1 MHPKP
6 FPKVFPPE
14 FPLELQNVILTL
26 LRDLCVQH
34 FPLAQQPTNN
44 GRPLL
49 LHTHP
54 CDTLV
59 LRTYGATLSLSK
71 STQSLIAIPLG
82 GLGEFGMNMMALRLG
97 DDIIVIDAGMMFP
110 ESELLGVDLVIP
122 DTTYLKQNRANV
134 RAIVLTHGHEDH
146 IGALPYILRDLNVP
160 VYGTRF
166 TLALV
171 KKRLAEANLLD
182 STTLREVMPGRLIEI
197 GPYEIEFIPVTHSTI
212 DCVALAVRTPLGVI
226 IHTGDFKIDQTPVGG
241 APFDLHSFA
250 RYGNEGVLALFSDS
264 TNVERPGFTPSERAI
279 VPRIEELCRS
289 APRRVILSCF
299 ASSIHRIQQVID
311 IASRVGRKIA
321 FVGRSMVD
329 NVEIAHDLEYL
340 RIPDGMVVRP
350 QDIRTFDPRRIIIL
364 ASGSQ
369 AEPMSSLSRIAVDN
383 HRFVSVD
390 ESDTVILSARI
401 IPGNEKAIF
410 RMLDHMFRRRALVYY
425 DNNAGTIHVSG
436 HASQEEQKLVLQLVK
451 PKYFIPVHG
460 EYRHLFRHAAL
471 AHQLGCVSSE
481 ILLLENGQ
489 TIEFTEDGARRRDPV
504 TSGRVLV
511 DSGSLEEIEEVVI
524 RDRKHLSEDGVVVP
538 IIAID
543 KRTGRME
550 TVPEIVTR
558 GMFSDNGTELMAGAR
573 DVILK
578 TVEQSNAE
586 EKGDWSV
593 IKEKI
598 RVDLKRYINK
608 HTSKRP
614 LILPVI
620 LEV

>member
-1 MHPKP
+1 
-6 FPKVFPPE
+6 
-14 FPLELQNVILTL
+14 
-26 LRDLCVQH
+26 
-34 FPLAQQPTNN
+34 
-44 GRPLL
+44 
-49 LHTHP
+49 
-54 CDTLV
+54 
-59 LRTYGATLSLSK
+59 LSK
-71 STQSLIAIPLG
+71 TSQTLTAIPLG
-82 GLGEFGMNMMALRLG
+82 GLGEFGMNMMVLRFG
-97 DDIIVIDAGMMFP
+97 DDIIVVDAGMMFP

-122 DTTYLKQNRANV
+122 DTTYLKQNRAHV

-146 IGALPYILRDLNVP
+146 IGALPYILKDLNVP

-171 KKRLAEANLLD
+171 KKRLAEAGLLET
-182 STTLREVMPGRLIEI
+182 STLREVIPGRLVEI
-197 GPYEIEFIPVTHSTI
+197 GPFEIEFISVTHSTV
-212 DCVALAVRTPLGVI
+212 DCVALAIRTPVGVV

-241 APFDLHSFA
+241 APFDLHAFA

-299 ASSIHRIQQVID
+299 ASSIHRIQQIID
-311 IASRVGRKIA
+311 IAERVNRKVA

-329 NVEIAHDLEYL
+329 NVEIAHSLDLL

-350 QDIRTFDPRRIIIL
+350 QDIRGFDPKRIVIL

-390 ESDTVILSARI
+390 ENDSVILSARI
-401 IPGNEKAIF
+401 IPGNEKSIF

-425 DNNAGTIHVSG
+425 DNSAGTIHVSG
-436 HASQEEQKLVLQLVK
+436 HASQEEQKLLLQLVK

-471 AHQLGCVSSE
+471 AHQLGCVSEE
-481 ILLLENGQ
+481 ILLLEDGR
-489 TIEFTEDGARRRDPV
+489 TIEFTEDGAHRRDPV
-504 TSGRVLV
+504 TAGRVCV
-511 DSGSLEEIEEVVI
+511 DSGSLEEIEEVII
-524 RDRKHLSEDGVVVP
+524 RDRKHLSEDGIVVP

-543 KRTGRME
+543 KHTGKME
-550 TVPEIVTR
+550 SHPEIVSR
-558 GMFSDNGTELMAGAR
+558 GLMSDNGQELIAGAR
-573 DVILK
+573 LVIMK
-578 TVEQSNAE
+578 TVEESNAE
-586 EKGDWSV
+586 EKSDWGV

-598 RVDLKRYINK
+598 RVDLKRYISK
-608 HTSKRP
+608 QTSKRP

>member
-1 MHPKP
+1 M
-6 FPKVFPPE
+6 
-14 FPLELQNVILTL
+14 TL
-26 LRDLCVQH
+26 H
-34 FPLAQQPTNN
+34 
-44 GRPLL
+44 
-49 LHTHP
+49 
-54 CDTLV
+54 
-59 LRTYGATLSLSK
+59 LSK
-71 STQSLIAIPLG
+71 TSQTLTAIPLG

-97 DDIIVIDAGMMFP
+97 DDILVIDAGMMFP

-122 DTTYLKQNRANV
+122 DISYLKHHRSMV

-171 KKRLAEANLLD
+171 KKRLEEAGLLE
-182 STTLREVMPGRLIEI
+182 STTLRETLPGRLVEI
-197 GPYEIEFIPVTHSTI
+197 GPFEIEMIPVTHSTI

-241 APFDLHSFA
+241 APFDLHTFA
-250 RYGNEGVLALFSDS
+250 KYGNEGVLALFSDS

-289 APRRVILSCF
+289 APKRVILSCF

-311 IASRVGRKIA
+311 IAARVNRKVA

-329 NVEIAHDLEYL
+329 NVEIAHSMDLL
-340 RIPDGMVVRP
+340 RIPDGMVVRS
-350 QDIRTFDPRRIIIL
+350 QDIRAFDPRKILIL
-364 ASGSQ
+364 ASGTQ

-425 DNNAGTIHVSG
+425 DNSGGTIHVSG
-436 HASQEEQKLVLQLVK
+436 HASQEEQKLMLQLVK

-471 AHQLGCVSSE
+471 AHQLGVVSEE
-481 ILLLENGQ
+481 IILLENGKV
-489 TIEFTEDGARRRDPV
+489 IEFTEDGAFRRDPV
-504 TSGRVLV
+504 TAGRVCV
-511 DSGSLEEIEEVVI
+511 DSGSLEEVEEVVI
-524 RDRKHLSEDGVVVP
+524 RDRKHLSEDGVVVS

-543 KRTGRME
+543 KHTGKME
-550 TVPEIVTR
+550 SQPEIVTR
-558 GMFSDNGTELMAGAR
+558 GLMSDNGQELIAGAR
-573 DVILK
+573 QVIMK
-578 TVEQSNAE
+578 TVEDSNAE
-586 EKGDWSV
+586 EKSDWGV

-598 RVDLKRYINK
+598 RIDLKKYINK

>member
-1 MHPKP
+1 
-6 FPKVFPPE
+6 
-14 FPLELQNVILTL
+14 
-26 LRDLCVQH
+26 
-34 FPLAQQPTNN
+34 
-44 GRPLL
+44 
-49 LHTHP
+49 
-54 CDTLV
+54 
-59 LRTYGATLSLSK
+59 LSK
-71 STQSLIAIPLG
+71 STQSLTAIPLG
-82 GLGEFGMNMMALRLG
+82 GLGEFGMNMMALRVG

-122 DTTYLKQNRANV
+122 DISYLKQNRSMV

-171 KKRLAEANLLD
+171 KKRLDEAGLLD
-182 STTLREVMPGRLIEI
+182 STTLREVIPGKLVEI
-197 GPYEIEFIPVTHSTI
+197 GPFEVEFISVTHSTV
-212 DCVALAVRTPLGVI
+212 DCAALAIRTPVGVV
-226 IHTGDFKIDQTPVGG
+226 IHTGDFKVDQTPVDG
-241 APFDLHSFA
+241 APFDLHAFA
-250 RYGNEGVLALFSDS
+250 KYGSEGVLALFSDS

-279 VPRIEELCRS
+279 VPRIEELCRT

-299 ASSIHRIQQVID
+299 ASSIHRIQQIID
-311 IASRVGRKIA
+311 IAARVGRKIA

-329 NVEIAHDLEYL
+329 NVEIAHSLELL

-350 QDIRTFDPRRIIIL
+350 QDIRGFDPKRIIIL

-390 ESDTVILSARI
+390 ENDSVILSARI
-401 IPGNEKAIF
+401 IPGNEKSIF

-425 DNNAGTIHVSG
+425 DNSAGTIHVSG
-436 HASQEEQKLVLQLVK
+436 HGSQEEQKLMLQLVK
-451 PKYFIPVHG
+451 PKYFVPVHG

-471 AHQLGCVSSE
+471 AHQLGVVSGE
-481 ILLLENGQ
+481 ILLVEDGRP
-489 TIEFTEDGARRRDPV
+489 IEFTEDGASRRDPV
-504 TSGRVLV
+504 TAGRVLV

-543 KRTGRME
+543 KHTGKLE
-550 TVPEIVTR
+550 SAPEIVTR
-558 GMFSDNGTELMAGAR
+558 GLMSDNGSELIAGAR
-573 DVILK
+573 LVIMK
-578 TVEQSNAE
+578 TVEESNAE
-586 EKGDWSV
+586 EKSDWGV

>member
-1 MHPKP
+1 M
-6 FPKVFPPE
+6 
-14 FPLELQNVILTL
+14 
-26 LRDLCVQH
+26 
-34 FPLAQQPTNN
+34 
-44 GRPLL
+44 
-49 LHTHP
+49 
-54 CDTLV
+54 
-59 LRTYGATLSLSK
+59 SK
-71 STQSLIAIPLG
+71 TSQSLIAIPLG

-97 DDIIVIDAGMMFP
+97 DDIIIIDAGMMFP

-122 DTTYLKQNRANV
+122 DTTYLKQNRSMV

-146 IGALPYILRDLNVP
+146 IGALPYILKDLNVP

-171 KKRLAEANLLD
+171 KKRLDEAGLLD
-182 STTLREVMPGRLIEI
+182 STTLREVIPGRLVEI
-197 GPYEIEFIPVTHSTI
+197 GPFEVEFIAVTHSTV
-212 DCVALAVRTPLGVI
+212 DCVALAIRTPLGVV

-241 APFDLHSFA
+241 APFDLHAFA
-250 RYGNEGVLALFSDS
+250 RYGNDGVLALFSDS

-299 ASSIHRIQQVID
+299 ASSIHRIQQIID
-311 IASRVGRKIA
+311 IAARVNRKVA

-329 NVEIAHDLEYL
+329 NVEIAHSLELL

-350 QDIRTFDPRRIIIL
+350 QDIRGFDPKRIIIL

-390 ESDTVILSARI
+390 ENDSVILSARI
-401 IPGNEKAIF
+401 IPGNEKSIF

-425 DNNAGTIHVSG
+425 DNSAGTIHVSG
-436 HASQEEQKLVLQLVK
+436 HASQEEQKLLLQLVK

-471 AHQLGCVSSE
+471 AHQLGCVSNE
-481 ILLLENGQ
+481 ILLLEDGRP
-489 TIEFTEDGARRRDPV
+489 IEFTEDGARRLDPV
-504 TSGRVLV
+504 TAGRVCV
-511 DSGSLEEIEEVVI
+511 DSGSLEEIEDVVI
-524 RDRKHLSEDGVVVP
+524 RDRKHLSEDGIVVP

-543 KRTGRME
+543 KHTGKME
-550 TVPEIVTR
+550 SHPEIVSR
-558 GMFSDNGTELMAGAR
+558 GLMSDNGQELIAGAR
-573 DVILK
+573 LVIMK
-578 TVEQSNAE
+578 TVEESNAE
-586 EKGDWSV
+586 EKSDWGV

-598 RVDLKRYINK
+598 RVDLKRYISK
-608 HTSKRP
+608 QTSKRP

>member
-1 MHPKP
+1 MSKN
-6 FPKVFPPE
+6 KS
-14 FPLELQNVILTL
+14 L
-26 LRDLCVQH
+26 L
-34 FPLAQQPTNN
+34 
-44 GRPLL
+44 
-49 LHTHP
+49 
-54 CDTLV
+54 
-59 LRTYGATLSLSK
+59 
-71 STQSLIAIPLG
+71 AIPLG
-82 GLGEFGMNMMALRLG
+82 GLGEFGMNMMVLRYG

-122 DTTYLKQNRANV
+122 DITYLKQNRQHV

-160 VYGTRF
+160 IYGSRF

-171 KKRLAEANLLD
+171 KKRLEEAGLLP
-182 STTLREVMPGRLIEI
+182 SATLREATPGRLVEI
-197 GPYEIEFIPVTHSTI
+197 GPFEIEFIPVTHSTI
-212 DCVALAVRTPLGVI
+212 DCVALAIRTPLGVVM
-226 IHTGDFKIDQTPVGG
+226 HTGDFKVDQTPVDNV
-241 APFDLHSFA
+241 PFDLHTFA
-250 RYGNEGVLALFSDS
+250 KYGNEGVLALFSDS
-264 TNVERPGFTPSERAI
+264 TNVERPGFTPSERTI
-279 VPRIEELCRS
+279 VPRIEELARS

-311 IASRVGRKIA
+311 IAERVGRKVA

-329 NVEIAHDLEYL
+329 NVEIAHSLDYL

-350 QDIRTFDPRRIIIL
+350 QDIRSFDAKKLLIL

-390 ESDTVILSARI
+390 ENDTVILSARI

-425 DNNAGTIHVSG
+425 DNSAGTIHVSG
-436 HASQEEQKLVLQLVK
+436 HGSQEEQRLILRLVK

-471 AHQLGCVSSE
+471 AQQLGAVRGE
-481 ILLLENGQ
+481 ILLLEDGKC
-489 TIEFTEDGARRRDPV
+489 IEFTEDGVFRREPV
-504 TSGRVLV
+504 AAGRILV
-511 DSGSLEEIEEVVI
+511 DSGSLEEIEEIVV
-524 RDRKHLSEDGVVVP
+524 RDRKHLSEEGVVIP

-543 KRTGRME
+543 KHTGRLE
-550 TVPEIVTR
+550 SAPEIVTR
-558 GMFSDNGTELMAGAR
+558 GLMSEDGGELLNGAR
-573 DVILK
+573 EVVLK
-578 TVEQSNAE
+578 TFELSNKE
-586 EKGDWSV
+586 ERADWSV

-598 RVDLKRYINK
+598 RIDLKRYINK

>member
-1 MHPKP
+1 M
-6 FPKVFPPE
+6 
-14 FPLELQNVILTL
+14 T
-26 LRDLCVQH
+26 
-34 FPLAQQPTNN
+34 
-44 GRPLL
+44 
-49 LHTHP
+49 
-54 CDTLV
+54 
-59 LRTYGATLSLSK
+59 S
-71 STQSLIAIPLG
+71 QSLTAIPLG
-82 GLGEFGMNMMALRLG
+82 GLGEFGMNMLALRFG
-97 DDIIVIDAGMMFP
+97 DDILVIDAGMMFP

-122 DTTYLKQNRANV
+122 DITYLKQNRSHV

-171 KKRLAEANLLD
+171 KKRLDEAGLLE
-182 STTLREVMPGRLIEI
+182 STTLREVLPGRLVEI
-197 GPYEIEFIPVTHSTI
+197 GPYEIEFISVTHSTV
-212 DCVALAVRTPLGVI
+212 DCVALAIRTSLGVI

-241 APFDLHSFA
+241 APFDLHTFA
-250 RYGNEGVLALFSDS
+250 KYGNEGVLALFSDS

-299 ASSIHRIQQVID
+299 ASSVHRIQQVID
-311 IASRVGRKIA
+311 IASRVNRKIA

-329 NVEIAHDLEYL
+329 NVEIAHSLELL
-340 RIPDGMVVRP
+340 RIPDGMVVRQ
-350 QDIRTFDPRRIIIL
+350 QDIRSFDPKRIVIL

-390 ESDTVILSARI
+390 ENDSVILSARI
-401 IPGNEKAIF
+401 IPGNEKSIF

-425 DNNAGTIHVSG
+425 DNSAGTIHVSG
-436 HASQEEQKLVLQLVK
+436 HASQEEQKLLLQLVK

-471 AHQLGCVSSE
+471 AHQLGAVSGE
-481 ILLLENGQ
+481 ILLIEDGQ
-489 TIEFTEDGARRRDPV
+489 SIEFAEDAAYRRDPV
-504 TSGRVLV
+504 TAGRVCV
-511 DSGSLEEIEEVVI
+511 DSGSLEEIEDVVI
-524 RDRKHLSEDGVVVP
+524 RDRKHLSEDGIVVP

-543 KRTGRME
+543 KHTGKME
-550 TVPEIVTR
+550 SHPEIVTR
-558 GMFSDNGTELMAGAR
+558 GLMSDNGQELIAGAR
-573 DVILK
+573 QVIMK
-578 TVEQSNAE
+578 TVEESNAE
-586 EKGDWSV
+586 EKSDWGV

-608 HTSKRP
+608 QTSKRP

>member
-1 MHPKP
+1 
-6 FPKVFPPE
+6 
-14 FPLELQNVILTL
+14 
-26 LRDLCVQH
+26 LRLGDD
-34 FPLAQQPTNN
+34 A
-44 GRPLL
+44 
-49 LHTHP
+49 
-54 CDTLV
+54 
-59 LRTYGATLSLSK
+59 SLSK
-71 STQSLIAIPLG
+71 STHSLTAIPLG

-97 DDIIVIDAGMMFP
+97 EDILVIDAGMMFP

-122 DTTYLKQNRANV
+122 DITYLKQNRAHV

-146 IGALPYILRDLNVP
+146 IGALSYILRDLNVP
-160 VYGTRF
+160 IYGTRF

-171 KKRLAEANLLD
+171 KKRLEEAGLLD
-182 STTLREVMPGRLIEI
+182 SATLREVLPGRMVEI
-197 GPYEIEFIPVTHSTI
+197 GPFEIEFISVTHSTI
-212 DCVALAVRTPLGVI
+212 DCVALAIRTPVGVI
-226 IHTGDFKIDQTPVGG
+226 IHSGDFKIDQTPVNG
-241 APFDLHSFA
+241 APFDLHTFA

-264 TNVERPGFTPSERAI
+264 TNVERPGFTPSERAV

-311 IASRVGRKIA
+311 IAARVGRKVA
-321 FVGRSMVD
+321 FVGRSMTD
-329 NVEIAHDLEYL
+329 NVEIAHSLECL

-350 QDIRTFDPRRIIIL
+350 QDIRGFDPKRLVIL

-390 ESDTVILSARI
+390 ENDSVILSARI

-425 DNNAGTIHVSG
+425 DNSAGTIHVSG
-436 HASQEEQKLVLQLVK
+436 HASQEEQKLLLQLVK

-471 AHQLGCVSSE
+471 AHQLGCVSGE
-481 ILLLENGQ
+481 ILLIEDGK
-489 TIEFTEDGARRRDPV
+489 TIEFTEDGAFRRDPV
-504 TSGRVLV
+504 TAGRVCV

-524 RDRKHLSEDGVVVP
+524 RDRKHLSEDGVVVS

-543 KRTGRME
+543 KHTGKLE
-550 TVPEIVTR
+550 SHPEIVTR
-558 GMFSDNGTELMAGAR
+558 GLMSDNGQELIIGAR
-573 DVILK
+573 QVILK
-578 TVEQSNAE
+578 TMEESNAE
-586 EKGDWSV
+586 ETSDWGV

>member
-1 MHPKP
+1 
-6 FPKVFPPE
+6 
-14 FPLELQNVILTL
+14 
-26 LRDLCVQH
+26 
-34 FPLAQQPTNN
+34 
-44 GRPLL
+44 
-49 LHTHP
+49 
-54 CDTLV
+54 
-59 LRTYGATLSLSK
+59 LSK
-71 STQSLIAIPLG
+71 TSQSLTAIPLG
-82 GLGEFGMNMMALRLG
+82 GLGEFGMNMMALRLA

-122 DTTYLKQNRANV
+122 DISYLKQNRSMV

-146 IGALPYILRDLNVP
+146 IGALPYILKDLNVP

-171 KKRLAEANLLD
+171 KKRLDEAGLLD
-182 STTLREVMPGRLIEI
+182 STTLREVIPGRLVEI
-197 GPYEIEFIPVTHSTI
+197 GPFEVEFIAVTHSTV
-212 DCVALAVRTPLGVI
+212 DCVALAIRTPLGVV

-241 APFDLHSFA
+241 APFDLHAFA
-250 RYGNEGVLALFSDS
+250 RYGNDGVLALFSDS

-299 ASSIHRIQQVID
+299 ASSIHRIQQIID
-311 IASRVGRKIA
+311 IAARVNRKVA

-329 NVEIAHDLEYL
+329 NVEIAHSLELL

-350 QDIRTFDPRRIIIL
+350 QDIRGFDPKRIIIL

-390 ESDTVILSARI
+390 ENDSVILSARI
-401 IPGNEKAIF
+401 IPGNEKSIF

-425 DNNAGTIHVSG
+425 DNSAGTIHVSG
-436 HASQEEQKLVLQLVK
+436 HASQEEQKLLLQLVK

-471 AHQLGCVSSE
+471 AHQLGCVSNE
-481 ILLLENGQ
+481 ILLLEDGRP
-489 TIEFTEDGARRRDPV
+489 IEFTEDGAHRRDPV
-504 TSGRVLV
+504 TAGRVCV
-511 DSGSLEEIEEVVI
+511 DSGSLEEIEDVVI
-524 RDRKHLSEDGVVVP
+524 RDRKHLSEDGIVVP

-543 KRTGRME
+543 KHTGKME
-550 TVPEIVTR
+550 SHPEIVSR
-558 GMFSDNGTELMAGAR
+558 GLMSDNGQELIAGAR
-573 DVILK
+573 LVIMK
-578 TVEQSNAE
+578 TVEESNAE
-586 EKGDWSV
+586 EKSDWGV

-598 RVDLKRYINK
+598 RVDLKRYISK
-608 HTSKRP
+608 QTSKRP

>member
-1 MHPKP
+1 MTK
-6 FPKVFPPE
+6 
-14 FPLELQNVILTL
+14 
-26 LRDLCVQH
+26 
-34 FPLAQQPTNN
+34 
-44 GRPLL
+44 
-49 LHTHP
+49 
-54 CDTLV
+54 
-59 LRTYGATLSLSK
+59 SL
-71 STQSLIAIPLG
+71 QSLFAIPLG
-82 GLGEFGMNMMALRLG
+82 GLGEFGMNMMALRYG

-110 ESELLGVDLVIP
+110 ESELLGIDLVIP
-122 DTTYLKQNRANV
+122 DITYLKQNRQHV

-146 IGALPYILRDLNVP
+146 IGALPYILRDLEVP

-171 KKRLAEANLLD
+171 KKRLAEAGLLE
-182 STTLREVMPGRLIEI
+182 STVLREVIPGRRVEV
-197 GPYEIEFIPVTHSTI
+197 GQYEIEFIPVTHSTV
-212 DCVALAVRTPLGVI
+212 DCVALAIRTPLGVI
-226 IHTGDFKIDQTPVGG
+226 IHTGDFKIDHTPVEG
-241 APFDLHSFA
+241 AGFDIHTFA

-264 TNVERPGFTPSERAI
+264 TNVERPGYTPSERAV
-279 VPRIEELCRS
+279 VPRIEDLARS

-311 IASRVGRKIA
+311 IAFKVGRKVA

-329 NVEIAHDLEYL
+329 NVEIAHDLGYL
-340 RIPDGMVVRP
+340 RIPDGIVVRP
-350 QDIRTFDPRRIIIL
+350 QDIRSFEPRKIIIL

-390 ESDTVILSARI
+390 ENDTVILSSRI

-425 DNNAGTIHVSG
+425 DNSGGLIHVSG
-436 HASQEEQKLVLQLVK
+436 HASQEEQKLLLQLVK

-471 AHQLGCVSSE
+471 AHQLGVVSGE
-481 ILLLENGQ
+481 ILLAENGHSV
-489 TIEFTEDGARRRDPV
+489 EFTEEGAYRRDPV
-504 TSGRVLV
+504 AAGRVLV
-511 DSGSLEEIEEVVI
+511 DSGSLEEIEEVVV
-524 RDRKHLSEDGVVVP
+524 RDRRHLSEDGVVVP

-543 KRTGRME
+543 KHTGKLE
-550 TVPEIVTR
+550 SQPEIVTR
-558 GMFSDNGTELMAGAR
+558 GFMSDNGNDLVSGAR
-573 DVILK
+573 DIVLRTIN
-578 TVEQSNAE
+578 TSNPE
-586 EKGDWSV
+586 ERADWSV

-608 HTSKRP
+608 QTSKRP

>member
-1 MHPKP
+1 
-6 FPKVFPPE
+6 
-14 FPLELQNVILTL
+14 
-26 LRDLCVQH
+26 
-34 FPLAQQPTNN
+34 
-44 GRPLL
+44 
-49 LHTHP
+49 
-54 CDTLV
+54 
-59 LRTYGATLSLSK
+59 LSK
-71 STQSLIAIPLG
+71 TSQSLTAIPLG

-122 DTTYLKQNRANV
+122 DITYLKQNRANV

-171 KKRLAEANLLD
+171 KKRLDEAGLLE
-182 STTLREVMPGRLIEI
+182 SSTLREVLPGRLVEI
-197 GPYEIEFIPVTHSTI
+197 GPFEIEFISVTHSTV
-212 DCVALAVRTPLGVI
+212 DCVALAIRTPLGVV

-250 RYGNEGVLALFSDS
+250 KYGTEGVLALFSDS

-311 IASRVGRKIA
+311 IASRVGRKVA

-329 NVEIAHDLEYL
+329 NVEIAHSLEIL

-350 QDIRTFDPRRIIIL
+350 QDIRGFDPKRIIIL

-390 ESDTVILSARI
+390 ENDSVILSARI
-401 IPGNEKAIF
+401 IPGNEKSIF

-425 DNNAGTIHVSG
+425 DNSAGTIHVSG
-436 HASQEEQKLVLQLVK
+436 HGSQEEQKLLLQLVK

-471 AHQLGCVSSE
+471 AHQLGCVSQE
-481 ILLLENGQ
+481 ILLLEDGRP
-489 TIEFTEDGARRRDPV
+489 IEFTEDGARRLEPV
-504 TSGRVLV
+504 TAGRVCV
-511 DSGSLEEIEEVVI
+511 DWGSLEEIEEVVI
-524 RDRKHLSEDGVVVP
+524 RDRKHLSEDGIVVP

-543 KRTGRME
+543 KHTGKME
-550 TVPEIVTR
+550 SHPEIVTR
-558 GMFSDNGTELMAGAR
+558 GLMSDNGHELIAGAR
-573 DVILK
+573 VVIMK
-578 TVEQSNAE
+578 TVEESNAE
-586 EKGDWSV
+586 EKSDWGV

-608 HTSKRP
+608 QTSKRP

>member
-1 MHPKP
+1 
-6 FPKVFPPE
+6 
-14 FPLELQNVILTL
+14 
-26 LRDLCVQH
+26 
-34 FPLAQQPTNN
+34 
-44 GRPLL
+44 
-49 LHTHP
+49 
-54 CDTLV
+54 
-59 LRTYGATLSLSK
+59 
-71 STQSLIAIPLG
+71 
-82 GLGEFGMNMMALRLG
+82 MNMMALRFG
-97 DDIIVIDAGMMFP
+97 DDIVVIDAGMMFP

-122 DTTYLKQNRANV
+122 DITYLKQNRAHV

-146 IGALPYILRDLNVP
+146 IGALPYILRELNVP

-171 KKRLAEANLLD
+171 KKRLDEAGLLQ
-182 STTLREVMPGRLIEI
+182 STTLREVIPGGRLVEI
-197 GPYEIEFIPVTHSTI
+197 GPFEIEFIPVTHSTV
-212 DCVALAVRTPLGVI
+212 DCVALAIRTPLGVV
-226 IHTGDFKIDQTPVGG
+226 IHTGVFKIHQTPVGG
-241 APFDLHSFA
+241 APFDLHTLA
-250 RYGNEGVLALFSDS
+250 KYGREGVLALFSDS

-279 VPRIEELCRS
+279 VPRIEDLCRS
-289 APRRVILSCF
+289 APRRVVLSRF

-311 IASRVGRKIA
+311 IASRVGRKVA

-329 NVEIAHDLEYL
+329 NVEIAHSLSYL
-340 RIPDGMVVRP
+340 RIPDGIVVRP
-350 QDIRTFDPRRIIIL
+350 QDIRGYEPKRLIIL

-390 ESDTVILSARI
+390 ENDSVILSARI

-425 DNNAGTIHVSG
+425 DNSGGTIHVSG
-436 HASQEEQKLVLQLVK
+436 HASQEEQKLILQLVK

-471 AHQLGCVSSE
+471 AYQLGTVSGE
-481 ILLLENGQ
+481 ILLLEDGH
-489 TIEFTEDGARRRDPV
+489 TLEFTEDGAYRRDPV
-504 TSGRVLV
+504 TAGRVCV
-511 DSGSLEEIEEVVI
+511 DSGSLEEIEEAVV

-543 KRTGRME
+543 KHTGRME
-550 TVPEIVTR
+550 SHPEIVTR
-558 GMFSDNGTELMAGAR
+558 GMFSDNGQEFMATAR
-573 DVILK
+573 EVVLK
-578 TVEQSNAE
+578 TVEQSNSE
-586 EKGDWSV
+586 EKTDWSV

-608 HTSKRP
+608 QTSKRP

>member
-1 MHPKP
+1 MSKP
-6 FPKVFPPE
+6 
-14 FPLELQNVILTL
+14 L
-26 LRDLCVQH
+26 
-34 FPLAQQPTNN
+34 
-44 GRPLL
+44 
-49 LHTHP
+49 
-54 CDTLV
+54 
-59 LRTYGATLSLSK
+59 
-71 STQSLIAIPLG
+71 QSLFAIPLG
-82 GLGEFGMNMMALRLG
+82 GLGEFGMNMMALRCG

-110 ESELLGVDLVIP
+110 ESELLGIDLVIP
-122 DTTYLKQNRANV
+122 DISYLKQNRQHV

-146 IGALPYILRDLNVP
+146 IGALPYILRDLQVP

-171 KKRLAEANLLD
+171 KKRLAEAGLLEA
-182 STTLREVMPGRLIEI
+182 TTLREVLPGRRVEI
-197 GPYEIEFIPVTHSTI
+197 GQYEIEFIPVTHSTV

-226 IHTGDFKIDQTPVGG
+226 IHTGDFKIDHTPVEG
-241 APFDLHSFA
+241 AGFDIHTFA

-264 TNVERPGFTPSERAI
+264 TNVERPGYTPSERAV
-279 VPRIEELCRS
+279 VPRIEDLARS

-311 IASRVGRKIA
+311 IAFRVGRKVA

-329 NVEIAHDLEYL
+329 NVEIAHELGYL
-340 RIPDGMVVRP
+340 RIPDGMVVRS
-350 QDIRTFDPRRIIIL
+350 QDIRSFEPRKIIVL

-390 ESDTVILSARI
+390 ENDTVILSSRI

-425 DNNAGTIHVSG
+425 DNSAGVIHVSG
-436 HASQEEQKLVLQLVK
+436 HASQEEQKLLLQLVK

-471 AHQLGCVSSE
+471 AHQLGVVSGE
-481 ILLLENGQ
+481 ILLAENGQ
-489 TIEFTEDGARRRDPV
+489 CIEFTEDGAFRRDPV
-504 TSGRVLV
+504 AAGRVLV
-511 DSGSLEEIEEVVI
+511 DSGSLEEIEEVVV
-524 RDRKHLSEDGVVVP
+524 RDRRHLSEDGVVVP

-543 KRTGRME
+543 KHTGKLE
-550 TVPEIVTR
+550 SQPEIVTR
-558 GMFSDNGTELMAGAR
+558 GFMSDNGSDLVTGAR
-573 DVILK
+573 DIVLK
-578 TVEQSNAE
+578 TINTSNPE
-586 EKGDWSV
+586 ERADWSV

-608 HTSKRP
+608 QTSKRP

>member
-1 MHPKP
+1 
-6 FPKVFPPE
+6 
-14 FPLELQNVILTL
+14 
-26 LRDLCVQH
+26 
-34 FPLAQQPTNN
+34 
-44 GRPLL
+44 
-49 LHTHP
+49 
-54 CDTLV
+54 
-59 LRTYGATLSLSK
+59 LSK
-71 STQSLIAIPLG
+71 KSLWAIPLG
-82 GLGEFGMNMMALRLG
+82 GLGEFGMNMLALRYG

-110 ESELLGVDLVIP
+110 EAELLGVDLVIP
-122 DTTYLKQNRANV
+122 DTTYLKQNREHV

-146 IGALPYILRDLNVP
+146 IGALPYILGDLDVP
-160 VYGTRF
+160 VYGTTF

-171 KKRLAEANLLD
+171 RRRLVEHGLLEKV
-182 STTLREVMPGRLIEI
+182 SLREVLPGDKLEL
-197 GPYEIEFIPVTHSTI
+197 GPFGIEFIAVTHSTI
-212 DCVALAVRTPLGVI
+212 DCVALAVRTPVGVI
-226 IHTGDFKIDQTPVGG
+226 MHTGDFKIDHTPVGG
-241 APFDLHSFA
+241 AGFDIHTFA

-264 TNVERPGFTPSERAI
+264 TNVERPGITPSERAV
-279 VPRIEELCRS
+279 VPRIEELARS
-289 APRRVILSCF
+289 APKRVILSCF

-311 IASRVGRKIA
+311 IASRVGRKVA

-340 RIPDGMVVRP
+340 RIPDGMVVRS
-350 QDIRTFDPRRIIIL
+350 QDIRSFDPRKIIIM

-390 ESDTVILSARI
+390 EGDTVILSSRI

-425 DNNAGTIHVSG
+425 DNSAGVIHVSG

-451 PKYFIPVHG
+451 PRYFTPVHG

-471 AHQLGCVSSE
+471 AHQLGVVSGE
-481 ILLLENGQ
+481 ILLAENGHS
-489 TIEFTEDGARRRDPV
+489 IEFNEDGAFRRDPV
-504 TSGRVLV
+504 AAGRVMV
-511 DSGSLEEIEEVVI
+511 DSGSLEEIEEVVV

-543 KRTGRME
+543 KHTGKLE
-550 TVPEIVTR
+550 SQPEIVTR
-558 GMFSDNGTELMAGAR
+558 GFMSDNGSDLVTGAR
-573 DVILK
+573 DIVLRTIN
-578 TVEQSNAE
+578 TSNAE
-586 EKGDWSV
+586 ERADWSV

-598 RVDLKRYINK
+598 RIDLKRYINK
-608 HTSKRP
+608 QTSKRP

>member
-1 MHPKP
+1 M
-6 FPKVFPPE
+6 
-14 FPLELQNVILTL
+14 
-26 LRDLCVQH
+26 
-34 FPLAQQPTNN
+34 
-44 GRPLL
+44 
-49 LHTHP
+49 
-54 CDTLV
+54 
-59 LRTYGATLSLSK
+59 SK
-71 STQSLIAIPLG
+71 STQSLLAIPLG
-82 GLGEFGMNMMALRLG
+82 GLGEFGMNMMVLRLG
-97 DDIIVIDAGMMFP
+97 DDILVIDAGMMFP

-122 DTTYLKQNRANV
+122 DITYLKQNRQHV

-146 IGALPYILRDLNVP
+146 IGALAYILRDLNVP

-171 KKRLAEANLLD
+171 KKRLEEAGLLE
-182 STTLREVMPGRLIEI
+182 STTLREVTPGRLVEI

-212 DCVALAVRTPLGVI
+212 DCVALAVRTPVGVI
-226 IHTGDFKIDQTPVGG
+226 IHTGDFKIDQTPVDG
-241 APFDLHSFA
+241 APFDLHTFA
-250 RYGNEGVLALFSDS
+250 RYGSEGVLALFSDS

-311 IASRVGRKIA
+311 VAGRVGRKVA

-329 NVEIAHDLEYL
+329 NVEIAHSMNYL

-350 QDIRTFDPRRIIIL
+350 QDIRTFDPKRIIIL

-383 HRFVSVD
+383 HRFVTVD
-390 ESDTVILSARI
+390 ENDSVILSARI

-425 DNNAGTIHVSG
+425 DNSAGTIHVSG

-471 AHQLGCVSSE
+471 AHQLGCVSGE
-481 ILLLENGQ
+481 ILLLENGKC
-489 TIEFTEDGARRRDPV
+489 IEFTQDGVRRRDPV
-504 TSGRVLV
+504 TAGRVCV
-511 DSGSLEEIEEVVI
+511 DSGSLEEIEDVVI

-543 KRTGRME
+543 KHTGKME
-550 TVPEIVTR
+550 SQPEIVTR
-558 GMFSDNGTELMAGAR
+558 GLFSDNGQELIAGAR
-573 DVILK
+573 EVIMK

-586 EKGDWSV
+586 EKSDWGV

-608 HTSKRP
+608 QTSKRP

-620 LEV
+620 LEI

>member
-1 MHPKP
+1 
-6 FPKVFPPE
+6 
-14 FPLELQNVILTL
+14 
-26 LRDLCVQH
+26 
-34 FPLAQQPTNN
+34 
-44 GRPLL
+44 
-49 LHTHP
+49 
-54 CDTLV
+54 
-59 LRTYGATLSLSK
+59 
-71 STQSLIAIPLG
+71 
-82 GLGEFGMNMMALRLG
+82 MNMMALRYG

-122 DTTYLKQNRANV
+122 DITYLKQNRQHV

-171 KKRLAEANLLD
+171 KKRITEAGLLD
-182 STTLREVMPGRLIEI
+182 SATLREVIPGRRIEI
-197 GPYEIEFIPVTHSTI
+197 GPYEIEMIPVTHSTI
-212 DCVALAVRTPLGVI
+212 DCVALAVRTPIGVI
-226 IHTGDFKIDQTPVGG
+226 IHTGDFKIDHTPVGG
-241 APFDLHSFA
+241 AGFDIHTFA

-264 TNVERPGFTPSERAI
+264 TNVERPGITPSERAV
-279 VPRIEELCRS
+279 VPRIEELARS

-311 IASRVGRKIA
+311 IASRVGRKVA

-340 RIPDGMVVRP
+340 RIPDGMVVRS
-350 QDIRTFDPRRIIIL
+350 QDIRAFDPRKIIIL

-390 ESDTVILSARI
+390 ENDTVILSSRI
-401 IPGNEKAIF
+401 IPGNEKAIY

-425 DNNAGTIHVSG
+425 DNSAGVIHVSG

-471 AHQLGCVSSE
+471 AHQLGVVSGE

-489 TIEFTEDGARRRDPV
+489 NIEFTEDGVHRRDPV
-504 TSGRVLV
+504 TAGRVLV
-511 DSGSLEEIEEVVI
+511 DSGSLEEIEEVVV
-524 RDRKHLSEDGVVVP
+524 RERKHLSEDGVVVP

-543 KRTGRME
+543 KHTGKLE
-550 TVPEIVTR
+550 SQPEIVSR
-558 GMFSDNGTELMAGAR
+558 GFMSDNGSDLVAGAR
-573 DVILK
+573 DIVLRTIN
-578 TVEQSNAE
+578 TSNPE
-586 EKGDWSV
+586 ERADWSV

-598 RVDLKRYINK
+598 RVDLKRYISK
-608 HTSKRP
+608 QTSKRP

>member
-1 MHPKP
+1 MSKP
-6 FPKVFPPE
+6 
-14 FPLELQNVILTL
+14 
-26 LRDLCVQH
+26 
-34 FPLAQQPTNN
+34 
-44 GRPLL
+44 
-49 LHTHP
+49 
-54 CDTLV
+54 
-59 LRTYGATLSLSK
+59 S
-71 STQSLIAIPLG
+71 QSLTAIPLG

-97 DDIIVIDAGMMFP
+97 DDILVIDAGMMFP

-122 DTTYLKQNRANV
+122 DITYLKQNRAHV

-146 IGALPYILRDLNVP
+146 IGALAYILRDLNVP

-171 KKRLAEANLLD
+171 KKRLDEAGLLQ
-182 STTLREVMPGRLIEI
+182 STTLREVTPGGRLVEI
-197 GPYEIEFIPVTHSTI
+197 GPFEIEFIPVTHSTI

-241 APFDLHSFA
+241 APFDLHAFA
-250 RYGNEGVLALFSDS
+250 RYGHEGVLALFSDS
-264 TNVERPGFTPSERAI
+264 TNVERPGFTGSERNV

-311 IASRVGRKIA
+311 IAARVGRKVA

-329 NVEIAHDLEYL
+329 NVEIAHSLEYL

-350 QDIRTFDPRRIIIL
+350 QDIRGFDPKRLVIL

-390 ESDTVILSARI
+390 ENDSVILSARI

-425 DNNAGTIHVSG
+425 DNSGGTIHVSG
-436 HASQEEQKLVLQLVK
+436 HASQEEQKLILQLVK

-471 AHQLGCVSSE
+471 AYQLGCVSGE
-481 ILLLENGQ
+481 ILVLEDGH
-489 TIEFTEDGARRRDPV
+489 TLEFTEDGAYRRDPV
-504 TSGRVLV
+504 TAGRVCV
-511 DSGSLEEIEEVVI
+511 DSGSLEAIEEVVI

-543 KRTGRME
+543 KHTGRME
-550 TVPEIVTR
+550 SQPEIVTR
-558 GMFSDNGTELMAGAR
+558 GMFSDNGTEFIAGAR
-573 DVILK
+573 DVVLK

-586 EKGDWSV
+586 EKSDWSV

-608 HTSKRP
+608 QTSKRP

>member
-1 MHPKP
+1 
-6 FPKVFPPE
+6 
-14 FPLELQNVILTL
+14 LSNV
-26 LRDLCVQH
+26 
-34 FPLAQQPTNN
+34 
-44 GRPLL
+44 
-49 LHTHP
+49 
-54 CDTLV
+54 
-59 LRTYGATLSLSK
+59 SLNK
-71 STQSLIAIPLG
+71 SSQSLTVIPLG
-82 GLGEFGMNMMALRLG
+82 GLGEFGMNMMALRFG
-97 DDIIVIDAGMMFP
+97 EDIIVIDAGMMFP

-122 DTTYLKQNRANV
+122 DITYLKQNRAHV

-171 KKRLAEANLLD
+171 KKRLEEAGLLQ
-182 STTLREVMPGRLIEI
+182 STTLREVLPGRRVEI
-197 GPYEIEFIPVTHSTI
+197 GPYEVEFISVTHSTI
-212 DCVALAVRTPLGVI
+212 DCVALAIRTPVGVI

-241 APFDLHSFA
+241 APFDLHAFA

-311 IASRVGRKIA
+311 IASRVGRKVA

-329 NVEIAHDLEYL
+329 NVEIAHSLECL

-350 QDIRTFDPRRIIIL
+350 QDIRGFDPKKIVIL

-390 ESDTVILSARI
+390 ENDSVILSARI

-425 DNNAGTIHVSG
+425 DNSAGTIHVSG
-436 HASQEEQKLVLQLVK
+436 HASQEEQKLLLQLVK

-471 AHQLGCVSSE
+471 AHQIGCVSGE
-481 ILLLENGQ
+481 ILLLEDGK
-489 TIEFTEDGARRRDPV
+489 TIEFTEDGVHRRDPV
-504 TSGRVLV
+504 TAGRVCV

-524 RDRKHLSEDGVVVP
+524 RDRKHLSEDGVVVS

-543 KRTGRME
+543 KHTGKME
-550 TVPEIVTR
+550 SHPEIVTR
-558 GMFSDNGTELMAGAR
+558 GLMSDNGQELIAGAR
-573 DVILK
+573 AVIIN

-586 EKGDWSV
+586 EKSDWGV